1 MAKDFRYLELF
12 ETYESLLTIRQ
23 SEIFRGYYGLD
34 LSLAEIAEEN
44 GTTRQSVS
52 DALKKV
58 RAELDELE
66 GKLGLLQ
73 KRKAVFKMA
82 GEMKNHPE
90 TAPYAHQLE
99 RIFGD

>member
-1 MAKDFRYLELF
+1 MSKDFRYLELF
-12 ETYESLLTIRQ
+12 ETYENLLTARQ
-23 SEIFRGYYGLD
+23 AEIFRGYYGLD

-58 RAELDELE
+58 RGELDALE
-66 GKLGLLQ
+66 QKLGMLS
-73 KRKAVFKMA
+73 KRKAVLQVA
-82 GEMKNHPE
+82 GEMKKSPE
-90 TAPYAHQLE
+90 TASYAAQLE

>member
-12 ETYESLLTIRQ
+12 ETYESLLTVRQ
-23 SEIFRGYYGLD
+23 ADVFRGYYGLD

-52 DALKKV
+52 DTLKKV

-66 GKLGLLQ
+66 EKLGLLR
-73 KRKAVFKMA
+73 KSKEAKAVA
-82 GEMKNHPE
+82 AALRRNRE
-90 TAPYAHQLE
+90 TAEFAEQIE

>member
-12 ETYESLLTIRQ
+12 ETYESLLTARQ
-23 SEIFRGYYGLD
+23 AEIFRGYYGLD

-73 KRKAVFKMA
+73 KRKAILQVV
-82 GEMKNHPE
+82 GEMKNQPE
-90 TAPYAHQLE
+90 TAPYAQQIE